1 MNDSKPELAGHLYIE
16 KYDPDSSAVIASL
29 AAHKVLAW
37 SQEGRGNA
45 IDKWCQHVAERKIA
59 AIGAWEDNRFLKLEE
74 RWISV
79 ENDESDDTEEKR
91 YHQACAEVARKAEL
105 KREHIRLQSTEH
117 KSAIEKLVEESR
129 EYIEAHEP
137 QPQEDHFFDY
147 VLVSAV
153 VILVIYLLN
162 T

>member
-1 MNDSKPELAGHLYIE
+1 MNDSEPELPRHLFIE

-37 SQEGRGNA
+37 SQEGRGDA
-45 IDKWCQHVAERKIA
+45 IDRWCKHVADRKIS
-59 AIGAWEDNRFLKLEE
+59 AIGAWEEKRFLDLEE
-74 RWISV
+74 QWISV
-79 ENDESDDTEEKR
+79 ENDEYDDAEEKR
-91 YHQACAEVARKAEL
+91 YHQACTDVARKAEL
-105 KREHIRLQSTEH
+105 KRERIRQQSTGH

-129 EYIEAHEP
+129 EFIAAHEP
-137 QPQEDHFFDY
+137 PPQEDHFFDY

-153 VILVIYLLN
+153 VILIIYLLN